1 MKQREKLILSLIVL
15 TVGLKSSKVRDIL
28 KRLKQQTIIKQIN
41 SYKTIVSYCLKCR
54 FKK

>member
-1 MKQREKLILSLIVL
+1 MKQREKLILSLILL
-15 TVGLKSSKVRDIL
+15 TVGLKSLKLRDIL
-28 KRLKQQTIIKQIN
+28 KRLKQQIIKQIN